1 MKSDA
6 IDNLFK
12 NYSEVSPTHLSADQF
27 GTLLTFFPA
36 LLVIASDGVIDDD
49 EWVYVKY
56 LAKFMAENDKDTS
69 GKNQKELQ
77 KQYFNELKY
86 LLESLMNWEEK
97 FIDTLA
103 DYLMNYPEIK
113 EDIEEILHMF
123 AEASEGESEIEE
135 ETIASLSHKLGLEG
149 DA

>member
-6 IDNLFK
+6 IDNLFES
-12 NYSEVSPTHLSADQF
+12 YSEVSPTQLNFDQF

-56 LAKFMAENDKDTS
+56 LSKFMAENDNDTT
-69 GKNQKELQ
+69 GKSQKELQ
-77 KQYFNELKY
+77 ELYFSELKY
-86 LLESLMNWEEK
+86 LLESLMNWEER
-97 FIDTLA
+97 FVETLA
-103 DYLMNYPEIK
+103 DYLAHYPEIK

-135 ETIASLSHKLGLEG
+135 ETIASLSHRLGLDSES
-149 DA
+149 

>member
-1 MKSDA
+1 MKSEA
-6 IDNLFK
+6 IDSLFESYK
-12 NYSEVSPTHLSADQF
+12 EVSPTQLNSDQF

-56 LAKFMAENDKDTS
+56 LAKFMAENDTDTS
-69 GKNQKELQ
+69 EKPVKELTEL
-77 KQYFNELKY
+77 YFDELKY
-86 LLESLMNWEEK
+86 LLESLMSWEEK
-97 FIDTLA
+97 FIEALA
-103 DYLMNYPEIK
+103 DYLKHFPEIK

-135 ETIASLSHKLGLEG
+135 ETIASLSHRLGL
-149 DA
+149 